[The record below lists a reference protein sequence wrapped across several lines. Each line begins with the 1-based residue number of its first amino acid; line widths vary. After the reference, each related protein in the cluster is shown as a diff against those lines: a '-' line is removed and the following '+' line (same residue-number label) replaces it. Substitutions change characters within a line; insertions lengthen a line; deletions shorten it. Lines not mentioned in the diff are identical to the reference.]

1 MAEVINTIGR
11 RKRSIAR
18 IYMSE
23 GNGSITVN
31 NKSFEAYFPMEWHR
45 NNILSPV
52 VISEND
58 GKYDVKVKLAGGG
71 VTGQAEALRLAL
83 AKAMVILDPENKSDL
98 RKAGLVT
105 RDARVVERKKFG
117 KRKARKTAQFS
128 KR

>member
-11 RKRSIAR
+11 RKQSIAR
-18 IYMSE
+18 IYLSE
-23 GNGSITVN
+23 GKGNITVN
-31 NKSFEAYFPMEWHR
+31 KKSFEAYFPMEWHR

-58 GKYDVKVKLAGGG
+58 GKYDVKVNLTGGG

-83 AKAMVILDPENKSDL
+83 AKAMVELDPENKPEL
-98 RKAGLVT
+98 RKAGLIT

-117 KRKARKTAQFS
+117 RRKARKTAQFS

>member
-23 GNGSITVN
+23 GKGSITVN
-31 NKSFEAYFPMEWHR
+31 NKSFEAYFPMERHR

-58 GKYDVKVKLAGGG
+58 GKYDVKVNLAGGG

-83 AKAMVILDPENKSDL
+83 AKAMVIIDPENKSDL

>member
-23 GNGSITVN
+23 GKGSITVN
-31 NKSFEAYFPMEWHR
+31 NKSFEAYFTMEWHR

-58 GKYDVKVKLAGGG
+58 GKYDVKVNLAGGG

-83 AKAMVILDPENKSDL
+83 AKAMVIIDPENKSDL

>member
-1 MAEVINTIGR
+1 
-11 RKRSIAR
+11 
-18 IYMSE
+18 
-23 GNGSITVN
+23 
-31 NKSFEAYFPMEWHR
+31 MEWHR

-58 GKYDVKVKLAGGG
+58 GKYDVKVNLAGGG

-83 AKAMVILDPENKSDL
+83 AKAMVIIDPENKSDL